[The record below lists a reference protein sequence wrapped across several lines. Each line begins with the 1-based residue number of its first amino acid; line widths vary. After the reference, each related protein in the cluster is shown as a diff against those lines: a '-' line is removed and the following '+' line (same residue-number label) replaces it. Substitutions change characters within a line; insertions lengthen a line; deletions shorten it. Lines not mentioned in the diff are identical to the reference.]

1 MRQSKRMKFAK
12 FYDDVTGKLLPGH
25 LFRAARQD
33 EVKFL
38 NTFPVYKKAPEANAE
53 GKERVSVWWRL
64 DPCTGQ
70 TFTVETRMSVWTKPV
85 RVAASS

>member
-1 MRQSKRMKFAK
+1 MMMRQSKRMKFAK

-53 GKERVSVWWRL
+53 GKGTCLGSVEV
-64 DPCTGQ
+64 G
-70 TFTVETRMSVWTKPV
+70 SVHWADV
-85 RVAASS
+85 HG